1 MLAPHAAPRPLPSPP
16 MTAAIERIAG
26 LRFWGAVMIVGAMGL
41 VLPLA
46 ANGTVALLLVLGLI
60 TLTIHCTRKAI
71 AAAPLELVLG
81 IAVLSAWT
89 VLSAFWSPLGDPGKA
104 LRTVGLFVPGLAL
117 VGWILFAQNISE
129 RFRRAVLL
137 AMALAL
143 FVFLFEGV
151 SGAGLTRLVRGDDPA
166 SAATNLERVGRGVVL
181 FAVLLWP
188 ASVALAGRHR
198 LIGVA
203 FFVAAAAAVALL
215 PMNAALVGLLLG
227 AITFLAVRVAPR
239 TALSAL
245 VIAFALYAAFAPWLS
260 RDVVNLQMFQSRQVV
275 LPTPWAHRI
284 GIWTFAA
291 EQATNVAPLGAGFDA
306 ARAIGARED
315 VIEALRPQFGYA
327 PAALPLHPHNALLQI
342 WLELGVVGVIAIIL
356 IFAGLVRA
364 LWRWRLP
371 PWHRAAAAAAVV
383 AALPPFVLNFGVWQA
398 WWIASLW
405 IGVALTAGLLRAD
418 DDNDA

>member
-1 MLAPHAAPRPLPSPP
+1 
-16 MTAAIERIAG
+16 MTAASERIAG
-26 LRFWGAVMIVGAMGL
+26 LRIWGAAVLVAALGL

-46 ANGTVALLLVLGLI
+46 ANGTVVLLLLLGLI
-60 TLTIHCTRKAI
+60 TMTITGTRRAI
-71 AAAPLELVLG
+71 AAAPFELVLG
-81 IAVLSAWT
+81 IVVLAAWT
-89 VLSAFWSPLGDPGKA
+89 VLSSFWSPLNDPGKA

-117 VGWILFAQNISE
+117 VGWTLFAQNVSE

-181 FAVLLWP
+181 FAALLWP
-188 ASVALAGRHR
+188 ASVALAARHR
-198 LIGVA
+198 IVGVV
-203 FFVAAAAAVALL
+203 FFASGAAAVALL

-227 AITFLAVRVAPR
+227 AITFLAVRIAPR
-239 TALSAL
+239 TALAGL
-245 VIAFALYAAFAPWLS
+245 VVAFTLYAAFAPWLS
-260 RDVVNLQMFQSRQVV
+260 RDVVNLQTFQSRQIV
-275 LPTPWAHRI
+275 LPSAWAHRI

-291 EQATNVAPLGAGFDA
+291 EQATNAAPLGAGFDA
-306 ARAIGARED
+306 SRAIGARED

-356 IFAGLVRA
+356 IFAGLIRA
-364 LWRWRLP
+364 LRRWPLP
-371 PWHRAAAAAAVV
+371 PWHRAAGAAAVV
-383 AALPPFVLNFGVWQA
+383 AVLPPFVLNFGVWQA

-405 IGVALTAGLLRAD
+405 IGVTLTAGLLRAD
-418 DDNDA
+418 DNNGA